1 MGKNDE
7 FSYRDAD
14 VEVPNKMHPRGD
26 IERFEYI
33 GMKIRRD
40 AHWRVNQHIN
50 GY

>member
-7 FSYRDAD
+7 FSYRDVD
-14 VEVPNKMHPRGD
+14 VEVFNKMYLRGD

-40 AHWRVNQHIN
+40 VYWRVN
-50 GY
+50 